1 VSSPKDSGLM
11 LDTKASVAAEVT
23 ARVFVFQRV
32 AYGVPRFSVGS
43 DDQHST
49 LPSLPQTHLIEVRW

>member
-1 VSSPKDSGLM
+1 M

-32 AYGVPRFSVGS
+32 AYVIPRFSVGS
-43 DDQHST
+43 DDQPST
-49 LPSLPQTHLIEVRW
+49 LSPSLPQTHLIEVRW